1 MFATGAGANARRWI
15 GITVASGMLAST
27 CIAVLFVPAFFVVL
41 QRFSERAA
49 RRQLPNAGPNRAIA
63 AHADD

>member
-1 MFATGAGANARRWI
+1 
-15 GITVASGMLAST
+15 MLAST

-49 RRQLPNAGPNRAIA
+49 RRQMPQADPNRAGA
-63 AHADD
+63 AEADDRGDAAPAAPSRPWS